1 MDQQQVN
8 KQDIFK
14 CARSMYV
21 STIRCFLAGCYCNGC
36 NGGGSDEN
44 AKATRRRRSSAFGM
58 SAKKRSG
65 RRPSTSAKFVFSA
78 GQSAIKGLLWRNHR
92 ALTPTCSSAS
102 QVKLIIIFQSS
113 PDGISAC
120 IFVIDSQVYS
130 YSIDIICNHE
140 GFPHRRPSPG
150 RRFGRFW
157 SAGKDAN
164 VFGRDDHDDR
174 SYSAGM
180 TCRC

>member
-1 MDQQQVN
+1 
-8 KQDIFK
+8 
-14 CARSMYV
+14 MYV

-120 IFVIDSQVYS
+120 IFVIDSHTPSILFVTMKVSLTAVLLLGGASAASGQQVS
-130 YSIDIICNHE
+130 RMFLVVTIT
-140 GFPHRRPSPG
+140 
-150 RRFGRFW
+150 
-157 SAGKDAN
+157 
-164 VFGRDDHDDR
+164 
-174 SYSAGM
+174 M
-180 TCRC
+180 TDPIRETRIFLACCLLGPCTIYF